1 MKYALLILFS
11 VVAFFATAQ
20 NVNIKKLSIQDV
32 GGVEYYVAADTTF
45 EGQIVV
51 RLTPIANQV
60 ALLADK
66 LAQVEQEIASYD
78 SRISELQAS
87 KKDAQARRK
96 EIEKL
101 QGKLQ
106 AAPKEAPPVSKPKRE
121 KKVKGQ

>member
-1 MKYALLILFS
+1 MKQSLLILLS
-11 VVAFFATAQ
+11 VIAYSLSGQ

-32 GGVEYYVAADTTF
+32 GGVEYYVSADTTF
-45 EGQIVV
+45 EGQIIV
-51 RLTPIANQV
+51 RLTPVADQV

-66 LAQVEQEIASYD
+66 LAQVEQEISSYD
-78 SRISELQAS
+78 SRISELQNA

-106 AAPKEAPPVSKPKRE
+106 AAPKEVPVSKPKRE

>member
-1 MKYALLILFS
+1 MKYALFILISFVS
-11 VVAFFATAQ
+11 FASFGQ

-78 SRISELQAS
+78 SRIAELQNA

-106 AAPKEAPPVSKPKRE
+106 APKTTKTPK
-121 KKVKGQ
+121 Q

>member
-87 KKDAQARRK
+87 KKDARARRK

>member
-1 MKYALLILFS
+1 MKHALLILLS
-11 VVAFFATAQ
+11 VIAYSLSGQ

-32 GGVEYYVAADTTF
+32 GGVEYYVSADTTF
-45 EGQIVV
+45 EGQIIV
-51 RLTPIANQV
+51 RLTPVADQV

-66 LAQVEQEIASYD
+66 LAQVEQEISSYD
-78 SRISELQAS
+78 SRISELQNA

-106 AAPKEAPPVSKPKRE
+106 GAPKEAPPVSKPKRE